1 METVTEKNIQESV
14 NAAID
19 QANDY
24 LQKAEGASA
33 EEAKILRAHAQ
44 EALSKAKEHLGTYYQ
59 KFSTEGQQIACQVNE
74 CVHENPWRAVG
85 IACAVGVL
93 IGALIA
99 RK

>member
-44 EALSKAKEHLGTYYQ
+44 EALSKAKEYLGTYYQ
-59 KFSTEGQQIACQVNE
+59 KFSAEGQQIACQVNE